1 MTEDRPEWVE
11 EAARLTR
18 IAASGDEE
26 ARQRRDEIAN
36 EHGYEARLREDGT
49 LVLHPTDWLDE
60 NGVINLEA
68 FDADEAY
75 EVPLDGGGFE
85 EAREKN
91 DKLLQRFKKEASEAD
106 AFNARAFVE
115 FCENHHATAVKNAN
129 EDLLR
134 EFLEEYYVRN
144 VWAPE
149 KAKENVEESLRGLL
163 VEAGREDLSKYLYA
177 TK

>member
-1 MTEDRPEWVE
+1 MTEERPDWVE
-11 EAARLTR
+11 EATRLTR
-18 IAASGDEE
+18 VAASGDDE
-26 ARQRRDEIAN
+26 ALQRREEIAD

-49 LVLHPTDWLDE
+49 LVLHPADWLDE
-60 NGVINLEA
+60 NGVIDLEE
-68 FDADEAY
+68 FDADDAY

-91 DKLLQRFKKEASEAD
+91 DRLLGRFERDASEED

-115 FCENHHATAVKNAN
+115 FCENHHATAVENTS
-129 EDLLR
+129 EDHLR

-149 KAKENVEESLRGLL
+149 EAEDCVEESLRDLL
-163 VEAGREDLSKYLYA
+163 TEAGRDDLSEYLYA